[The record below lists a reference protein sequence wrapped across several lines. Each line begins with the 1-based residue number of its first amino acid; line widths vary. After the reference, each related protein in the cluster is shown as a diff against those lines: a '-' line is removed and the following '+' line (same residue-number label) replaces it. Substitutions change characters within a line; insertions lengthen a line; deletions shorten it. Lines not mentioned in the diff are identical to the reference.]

1 MMMDDRFPQD
11 TLFLFFESDFRFWE
25 CHDIPSMQ
33 WLPHLLGEK
42 TETTADS
49 ASSSSAPAE
58 RAPTSGKRAVSRSWR
73 GVEPFERPRDVGGD
87 DIHPDLKDIMHTAT
101 QAFRSGY
108 GDVIWWSW
116 NGGHPGYKGR
126 RAFHPAFGS
135 QFVSF
140 TGRAA
145 RELHAKMHESV
156 PEHFDIWLRR
166 TLIKDVAL
174 NARSCYVRLEAPS
187 KYSGQIVINLCRTLS
202 NGTYSVAS
210 RTIQPPQQDQ
220 LLCRQCH
227 SRQLVGDNRQPTH
240 RSQHVLRGICNH
252 QTFP

>member
-1 MMMDDRFPQD
+1 
-11 TLFLFFESDFRFWE
+11 
-25 CHDIPSMQ
+25 
-33 WLPHLLGEK
+33 
-42 TETTADS
+42 
-49 ASSSSAPAE
+49 
-58 RAPTSGKRAVSRSWR
+58 
-73 GVEPFERPRDVGGD
+73 
-87 DIHPDLKDIMHTAT
+87 MHTAT

-126 RAFHPAFGS
+126 RSFHPAFGS

-210 RTIQPPQQDQ
+210 RTIQPP
-220 LLCRQCH
+220 
-227 SRQLVGDNRQPTH
+227 SRTNCCVGNAILANWWVTIDSRHTVRSMSCAESAITRLFHDGATTSGVIKACCLVR
-240 RSQHVLRGICNH
+240 CF
-252 QTFP
+252 FPFK